1 MNRKAGGN
9 PSNTPPAIPFARP
22 FVGKE
27 EEEAVLRVLR
37 SGWLTTGKE
46 ALAFEEDFS
55 RFLAAPPAEG
65 GAGARDPGITGPGI
79 TTGPGKLL
87 PCLAVNSATSGLHLA
102 LEACGIGAGDLV
114 LLPSYT
120 FTASAEVV
128 RHLGAQPV
136 FVDLGPESFHL
147 GAGALEST
155 LKRLSRNLPPYP
167 PRRGTEGFGPRGRAA
182 AVMPVHYGGLPC
194 DMAAILDIARRYGL
208 KVIEDA
214 AHSFPSYY
222 RTPSRAG
229 GPEAGKDAEGVVKP
243 VSAALGLKAI
253 SNPLEAGD
261 PAACGNSGYAG
272 TLGDAGVF
280 SFYATK
286 TISTGEG
293 GMVACGDPDLAK
305 RISLMRSHGIDRS
318 IWNRYTDS
326 RASWYYQVVEVGFK
340 YNLPDLLAAI
350 GRVQLGRAW
359 ELLDMRRETAAAYDA
374 AFGGDPHFTIP
385 PSDSADARHLYP
397 LRLNLGTLRIGRDEF
412 AAKLQ
417 EGGVGISVHFI
428 PLHTMPY
435 YRNAFGLE
443 PEDLPQT
450 MASFRREISLPLW
463 PGMDKAMTG
472 RVIDLTRSTAARYTA

>member
-1 MNRKAGGN
+1 MD
-9 PSNTPPAIPFARP
+9 IPFSRP

-46 ALAFEEDFS
+46 ALAFEEEFS
-55 RFLAAPPAEG
+55 RFLSGAPAGGGAKPGAAP
-65 GAGARDPGITGPGI
+65 
-79 TTGPGKLL
+79 

-102 LEACGIGAGDLV
+102 LEACGVTAGDLV

-120 FTASAEVV
+120 FTSSAEVV
-128 RHLGAQPV
+128 RYLGAQPV
-136 FVDLGPESFHL
+136 FVDVGPESFHL
-147 GAGALEST
+147 DGEALETT
-155 LKRLSRNLPPYP
+155 LKRLSRGLSPYP
-167 PRRGTEGFGPRGRAA
+167 SRGNGEGSGPRGRAA

-194 DMAAILDIARRYGL
+194 GDMAAILDTARRYGL
-208 KVIEDA
+208 RVVEDA
-214 AHSFPSYY
+214 AHSFPSYC
-222 RTPSRAG
+222 TPAG
-229 GPEAGKDAEGVVKP
+229 TGSPAEAA
-243 VSAALGLKAI
+243 
-253 SNPLEAGD
+253 
-261 PAACGNSGYAG
+261 GYAG

-293 GMVACGDPDLAK
+293 GMVACGDPELAK

-326 RASWYYQVVEVGFK
+326 KASWYYQVLEPGFK

-359 ELLDMRRETAAAYDA
+359 ELLNMRREIAAAYDG
-374 AFGGDPHFTIP
+374 AFSGDPHFAVP
-385 PSDSADARHLYP
+385 PTSPADARHLYP
-397 LRLNLGTLRIGRDEF
+397 LRLNPETLRIGRDEF

-435 YRNAFGLE
+435 YRKAHNLE
-443 PEDLPQT
+443 PEDLPRS
-450 MASFRREISLPLW
+450 MASFRREISLPIW
-463 PGMDKAMTG
+463 PGMDKAMTE
-472 RVIDLTRSTAARYTA
+472 RVIELARDTAARYSA